1 MGEQAITIREFE
13 ERLNVFCGGGGGSGL
28 PRRPRDRHILC
39 LSIVQVLNLG
49 SSYSEPQLNA
59 ALMEWLADVGRAIE
73 IDHVTLRRYLVDA
86 GYLRRAATG
95 AVYEVCVPSSEEVE
109 FEPGV
114 LDIDPVAVV
123 QAAREQRAAR
133 KLERPG
139 QE

>member
-1 MGEQAITIREFE
+1 MGEQAITIREFGD
-13 ERLNVFCGGGGGSGL
+13 RLNVFCGGGGGLEL
-28 PRRPRDRHILC
+28 PRKPRDRHILC
-39 LSIVQVLNLG
+39 LSIAQVLNLG
-49 SSYSEPQLNA
+49 RSYSEPQLNA
-59 ALMEWLADVGRAIE
+59 ALMEWLADVGRTIE

-95 AVYEVCVPSSEEVE
+95 AVYTVCLPSSEEVE

-123 QAAREQRAAR
+123 QAARERTAAR

-139 QE
+139 QG